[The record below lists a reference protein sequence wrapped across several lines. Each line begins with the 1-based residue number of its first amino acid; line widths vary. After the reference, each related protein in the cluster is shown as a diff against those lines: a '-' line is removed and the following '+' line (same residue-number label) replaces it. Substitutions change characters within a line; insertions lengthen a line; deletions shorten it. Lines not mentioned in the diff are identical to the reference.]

1 MRNKIKKLDE
11 LKTEL
16 KEKKEAGELIVFTNG
31 CFDIL
36 HVGHIR
42 YLKKAASL
50 GDKLVLAVNSDSSV
64 QNLKGGNRPFVPE
77 TERLEMLSA
86 LEMVDYL
93 ILFSEINAK
102 ALLEEIQP
110 QLYVKGGDYRIED
123 LPEAETVYDYG
134 GKIVLITEIK
144 GKSTTNL
151 IKKIRQSKDEK
162 H

>member
-1 MRNKIKKLDE
+1 MTAKILKLKE
-11 LKTEL
+11 LKNEI
-16 KEKKEAGELIVFTNG
+16 EAKKEAGELIVFTNG

-42 YLKKAASL
+42 YLKKAAAL

-64 QNLKGGNRPFVPE
+64 EELKGGNRPFVPE

-93 ILFSEINAK
+93 ILFSEIDAK
-102 ALLEEIQP
+102 SLLEEIQP
-110 QLYVKGGDYRIED
+110 QIYVKGGDYRIED
-123 LPEAETVYDYG
+123 LPEAETVYNYG
-134 GKIVLITEIK
+134 GKIVLITEVK

-151 IKKIRQSKDEK
+151 IKKIRRSNDEK